1 MKNSLHFIAAKI
13 LSLLGLVALL
23 LSCSDADGDNMKS
36 PVQGVPFRSIYVEVD
51 QERVKAEMLDSK
63 NLSLSFNT
71 AENFAE
77 SKIEVELED
86 GYELIFPSDINKADL
101 ANYPVLNFR
110 SPDNQIRKYWLTIV
124 SKAFPVVDA
133 SKMSVVGASVDV
145 TLNST
150 NRQIT
155 VAFDKCTMN
164 MADIELQ
171 FAEGAILE
179 GSEIVS
185 SLHFDFS
192 EKLSQPLIIK
202 QPNGVERTYTV
213 DLNVATAMTDPK
225 FLGFN
230 DVTSNYLSTEEYPF
244 ISIYQ
249 ATTIANIPI
258 LNVGDETPFSWV
270 SPYDPSM
277 IGDWSESRQTE
288 TVSDTKIS
296 VITIDKAKA
305 KAQLK
310 SNGGHIL
317 MNQVHSLIAMS
328 GRAVIEKTFL
338 CIDETLVSTV
348 NSGDAGWRSS
358 FGFNAEG
365 EIFFGT
371 TAISDNKLMKL
382 PYFDSHP
389 GDAYLE
395 NAVEWN
401 GIISLA
407 CAHPWL
413 IRSGR
418 RMTSAEIIN
427 NDGTG
432 WEVALGEAWNGN
444 KRMRSYIGVTY
455 DHKLALAVTSEGFGT
470 NQGAWVLEQ
479 LGWREVLYVGG
490 SYYEADDFVT
500 TLLVNGK
507 VVQGN
512 ADQEAMYCVTVDA
525 K

>member
-1 MKNSLHFIAAKI
+1 MKNCLYLTVGNF
-13 LSLLGLVALL
+13 LSLLGLIVL
-23 LSCSDADGDNMKS
+23 LSCSDGDEDNMKS
-36 PVQGVPFRSIYVEVD
+36 PVLGVPFKSIYVEVD
-51 QERVKAEMLDSK
+51 QERVKAEVIDSK

-86 GYELIFPSDINKADL
+86 GYELIFPYDVNKADL

-110 SPDNQIRKYWLTIV
+110 SPDNQIQKYWLTIE
-124 SKAFPVVDA
+124 SRAFPVVDV
-133 SKMSVVGASVDV
+133 SKIHVVNADVDV
-145 TLNST
+145 TLNSI

-155 VAFDKCTMN
+155 IAFDKHTMN
-164 MADIELQ
+164 MADVELQ
-171 FAEGAILE
+171 FAEGAMVE
-179 GSEIVS
+179 GSEIAS

-192 EKLSQPLIIK
+192 ERLSQPLVIK
-202 QPNGVERTYTV
+202 QQNGLERTYTV
-213 DLNVATAMTDPK
+213 DLNVATAMKDPK
-225 FLGFN
+225 SMGFS
-230 DVTSNYLSTEEYPF
+230 DVTSNYLSTEQYPF

-249 ATTIANIPI
+249 ATTIANVPI
-258 LNVGDETPFSWV
+258 LNNCDETPFSWIT
-270 SPYDPSM
+270 PYDPSM

-288 TVSDTKIS
+288 TVSNTKFS
-296 VITIDKAKA
+296 VITIDKSKA

-310 SNGGHIL
+310 SNKEGRIL

-328 GRAVIEKTFL
+328 GKSVVEKTFL
-338 CIDETLVSTV
+338 CIDGTLVSTK

-365 EIFFGT
+365 EVFFGT
-371 TAISDNKLMKL
+371 TAICDNRLMKL

-395 NAVEWN
+395 NAVEWD
-401 GIISLA
+401 GITSLA

-413 IRSGR
+413 IRNGR

-427 NDGTG
+427 NDGTA

-444 KRMRSYIGVTY
+444 MRMRSYIGVTY

-479 LGWREVLYVGG
+479 LGWKEVIYVGG
-490 SYYEADDFVT
+490 SYYEANDFVT

-512 ADQEAMYCVTVDA
+512 ADQEVMYCVSVDA

>member
-1 MKNSLHFIAAKI
+1 MKNFLRLIAGKI

-124 SKAFPVVDA
+124 SKAFPIVDA
-133 SKMSVVGASVDV
+133 SKISVVNANVDV
-145 TLNST
+145 TLNSA

-155 VAFDKCTMN
+155 VAFDKRTMN
-164 MADIELQ
+164 MADVELQ
-171 FAEGAILE
+171 FAEGAILKE
-179 GSEIVS
+179 SEIAS

-192 EKLSQPLIIK
+192 ERLSQPLVIK

-213 DLNVATAMTDPK
+213 DLNVATAMVEPK
-225 FLGFN
+225 SLGFS
-230 DVTSNYLSTEEYPF
+230 DITADYLPIEEYPF

-249 ATTIANIPI
+249 ATTIVNVPI

-277 IGDWSESRQTE
+277 IGDWSEGRQTE
-288 TVSDTKIS
+288 TVSNTKFS

-310 SNGGHIL
+310 SNNGRIL

-328 GRAVIEKTFL
+328 GRSVLEKTFL

-358 FGFNAEG
+358 FGFNAKG
-365 EIFFGT
+365 EVFFGT

-389 GDAYLE
+389 GDSYLE

-401 GIISLA
+401 GITSLA

-413 IRSGR
+413 IRNGR

-427 NDGTG
+427 NDGTA

-444 KRMRSYIGVTY
+444 KRMRSYVGVTY
-455 DHKLALAVTSEGFGT
+455 DHKLALAVTEEGFGT

-512 ADQEAMYCVTVDA
+512 ANQEVMYCVTVDA